1 MGQACPI
8 CDEEVKTNPRHP
20 RYLCRARVGWATD
33 ENAEQVHF
41 FQSSPDGRYA
51 ARYVATGDDYPS
63 HECCV
68 DGVKCWADEARFG
81 GIIVQV
87 I

>member
-8 CDEEVKTNPRHP
+8 CAEEVKANPRCP
-20 RYLCRARVGWATD
+20 RYLCRACVGRATD

-63 HECCV
+63 HECFI